1 MASVIRSTSGA
12 RQCSPVL
19 LSFEDVA
26 EHADRYVS
34 EAQAQAAAILAD
46 AQRQAGAVV
55 LRAEQEGLDAARR
68 AAALQN
74 DQNIGRKM
82 ESLLPALQKVIDDL
96 IDARQAWQRHWEQT
110 AVHLAAKIAERIIR
124 RELTHTPEIA
134 VDQVRAALEL
144 AAGSPS
150 LKIAMHPDDFAALGG
165 QINQLTKEIAR
176 CAEAEIVPDI
186 TVSLGGCRVET
197 RQGLIDQQIETQLE
211 RIIVELT
218 GAND

>member
-1 MASVIRSTSGA
+1 
-12 RQCSPVL
+12 
-19 LSFEDVA
+19 
-26 EHADRYVS
+26 
-34 EAQAQAAAILAD
+34 
-46 AQRQAGAVV
+46 
-55 LRAEQEGLDAARR
+55 
-68 AAALQN
+68 
-74 DQNIGRKM
+74 
-82 ESLLPALQKVIDDL
+82 
-96 IDARQAWQRHWEQT
+96 
-110 AVHLAAKIAERIIR
+110 LAAKIAERIIR